1 MTPKSQLSASHPH
14 TTQKTM
20 IPASVL
26 LTQRLLPLQEDF
38 PSCFPWN
45 AVMRILSSLWT
56 FVTAFS
62 LPADQTLIHFSLGK
76 ILI

>member
-26 LTQRLLPLQEDF
+26 LTQRLLPLQGLSILLPLECSDEDIKQF
-38 PSCFPWN
+38 MDVCDG
-45 AVMRILSSLWT
+45 
-56 FVTAFS
+56 FS
-62 LPADQTLIHFSLGK
+62 LPADQILIHFSLGK